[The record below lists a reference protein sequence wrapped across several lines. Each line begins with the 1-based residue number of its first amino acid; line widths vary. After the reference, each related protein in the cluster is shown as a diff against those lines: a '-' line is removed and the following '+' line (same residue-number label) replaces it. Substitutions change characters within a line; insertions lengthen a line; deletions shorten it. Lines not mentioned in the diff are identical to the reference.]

1 MNFPSTFSPTRR
13 LSLLYIAALSAI
25 ALLSVS
31 GYALSTRSLAQ
42 QSSDGRIIN
51 IAGRQRMLSQRL
63 TKAALAIQSAQS
75 AKDEVE
81 FQRRRQELE
90 EVTTL
95 WERSHTGL
103 LRGDKQLEL
112 PGTNSAVITQMFAE
126 IDPPYQALIEAA
138 EGILNLAPQTLENS
152 QIAPYLQV
160 ILANEAMFLKGMD
173 EIVFQYDREAQARVA
188 RMKRLESIFL
198 ATILLVLFLEAIFVF
213 HPAVR
218 QLRNDIHDL
227 RQAQNQLTEQNT
239 QLDIALN
246 EAQSATRLKS
256 EFLANMSHEIR
267 TPMNAVIGMT
277 GLLIDT
283 ELTPT
288 QQEFVEIVRS
298 SGDALLT
305 IVNDILDLSKI
316 EAGKMEL
323 ETQPFDLD
331 RCVAEALDLF
341 VPQANAKSLH
351 LAYTIDADTPRFPIG
366 DATRIRQILVNLLSN
381 AVKFTSAGK
390 VMVWVDSSPLPA
402 LSSGNENG
410 QINDRVYEFHFQ
422 VRDTGIGIR
431 GDRLDRL
438 FQSFSQVDASTTRE
452 YGGTGLGL
460 AISQRLCALMGGRIW
475 VESQVERGSTFHF
488 TVLAEAAPELP
499 KEAQQQISNQP
510 VSDNGKVAQ
519 IEGQPAKSSPIDRSP
534 SDSAKVLPLR
544 ILLAE
549 DNVVNQKVALRM
561 LERIGYGA
569 DVVNNGEEAIAH
581 LQRIPYD
588 VVLMDVQMPEMD
600 GLEATRQI
608 RRQRQSLAGPWI
620 IAMTAGAMEG
630 DRQACLEAGMDD
642 YITKPVKID
651 ALQLA
656 LEQFTSSSAFDDR
669 SSVS

>member
-1 MNFPSTFSPTRR
+1 MHFSTPALSPTRR

-25 ALLSVS
+25 ALLSIS
-31 GYALSTRSLAQ
+31 GYALSARSLAQ
-42 QSSDGRIIN
+42 QSSDGRTIN

-63 TKAALAIQSAQS
+63 TKAALAIQSA
-75 AKDEVE
+75 KDEVDRQ
-81 FQRRRQELE
+81 QRWQELE

-95 WERSHTGL
+95 WEQSHRGL
-103 LRGDKQLEL
+103 QRGDAQLGL
-112 PGTNSAVITQMFAE
+112 PGTNSAVVTRMFSE
-126 IDPPYQALIEAA
+126 IEPPHQAMLEAA
-138 EGILNLAPQTLENS
+138 KDILKVAPQNLKNS
-152 QIAPYLQV
+152 QIEPYLTV
-160 ILANEAMFLKGMD
+160 ILTQEATFLKGMD
-173 EIVFQYDREAQARVA
+173 EIVFQYDREARSRIAHMR
-188 RMKRLESIFL
+188 RLQTIFL
-198 ATILLVLFLEAIFVF
+198 ATVLLVLFLEALFVF

-218 QLRNDIHDL
+218 QLRNDIRDL
-227 RQAQNQLTEQNT
+227 QQAQDRLTDQNA
-239 QLDIALN
+239 QLDIALH

-277 GLLIDT
+277 GLLLDT
-283 ELTPT
+283 QLNPI
-288 QQEFVEIVRS
+288 QQEFVETIRS

-341 VPQANAKSLH
+341 APQASAKSLH
-351 LAYTIDADTPRFPIG
+351 LAYQIDVDTPRFPIG
-366 DATRIRQILVNLLSN
+366 DATRTRQILVNLLSN
-381 AVKFTSAGK
+381 AVKFTPAGK
-390 VMVWVDSSPLPA
+390 VFVSVDSSLLPA
-402 LSSGNENG
+402 LSIANGNGE
-410 QINDRVYEFHFQ
+410 VYELHFQ
-422 VRDTGIGIR
+422 VRDTGIGIPSN
-431 GDRLDRL
+431 RLDRL

-475 VESQVERGSTFHF
+475 VESQVARGSTFHF
-488 TVLAEAAPELP
+488 TVLTEAAPQLP
-499 KEAQQQISNQP
+499 QEAVPQSPN
-510 VSDNGKVAQ
+510 NGKVSQ
-519 IEGQPAKSSPIDRSP
+519 IDGRLPESYPTDRSRN
-534 SDSAKVLPLR
+534 DSHEVSPLR

-561 LERIGYGA
+561 LERIGYRA
-569 DVVNNGEEAIAH
+569 DVVNNGVEAIAH
-581 LQRIPYD
+581 LHRIPYE

-608 RRQRQSLAGPWI
+608 RRQWQSPIRPWI

-642 YITKPVKID
+642 YITKPVQIG

-656 LEQFTSSSAFDDR
+656 LERVTSSLALDDR
-669 SSVS
+669 SSGSSPS